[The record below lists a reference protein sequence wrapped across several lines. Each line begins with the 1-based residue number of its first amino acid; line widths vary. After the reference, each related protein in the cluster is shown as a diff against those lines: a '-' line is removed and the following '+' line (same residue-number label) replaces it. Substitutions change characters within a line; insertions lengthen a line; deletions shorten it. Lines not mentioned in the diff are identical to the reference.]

1 MCSQHGKPSRKPKIE
16 PPRSVKSKR
25 PTGIILEQTILKL
38 VGRDVGTEV
47 ESDVKDNSIVLKR
60 HLAYRPPLG

>member
-1 MCSQHGKPSRKPKIE
+1 
-16 PPRSVKSKR
+16 VKSKR